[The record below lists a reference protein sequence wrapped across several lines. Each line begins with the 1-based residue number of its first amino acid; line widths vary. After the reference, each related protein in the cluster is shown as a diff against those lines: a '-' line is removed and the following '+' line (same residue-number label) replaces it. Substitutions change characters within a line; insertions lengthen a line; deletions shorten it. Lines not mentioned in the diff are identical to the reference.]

1 MKLKTFAY
9 TSLAA
14 AAALTV
20 TLTACGGGS
29 DNNNQLPGGTIATTP
44 PAEVPVTPVAPL
56 VQEPVDP
63 LAKAPSELR
72 TTWFGISNWHYQAG
86 ELGFIL
92 DGEVVNSGR
101 TPNPAAVSK
110 ALTALTKRGSVDF
123 FLVGHEHGDHALQ
136 IPEYAK
142 QTGKP
147 IYAPAAV
154 CAAVLAYGNPA
165 SQCTTLKGG
174 ETLKMND
181 FVSVRVVRWLHSLDC
196 GQAGNGTAG
205 VETFGF
211 LVTVQTKEKDK
222 VLTLYASDSGAGGVD
237 LFIPRVVGKGT
248 PSEIVYGA
256 PFSNLADAFRAAN
269 VRNIDV
275 WQGGPESRV
284 VNQARVLMPAFG
296 IKYFQPHHLG
306 TRATQVDGVS
316 VGYKLEYG
324 LHFPYLESEVP
335 LLTAF
340 MKSVGTTPM
349 NPSNYFDAWV
359 LNADG
364 FKPVANADVKAD
376 YGLPAT
382 GPGPGKQGPNPRS
395 GQLECVN
402 D

>member
-1 MKLKTFAY
+1 MTSKNFIF

-14 AAALTV
+14 ASALSL
-20 TLTACGGGS
+20 TLVACGGGS
-29 DNNNQLPGGTIATTP
+29 DDNTASTPPPATT
-44 PAEVPVTPVAPL
+44 TPTPTP
-56 VQEPVDP
+56 EPVNP
-63 LAKAPSELR
+63 LAKAPTELR
-72 TTWFGISNWHYQAG
+72 TTWFGISNWHYQVG
-86 ELGFIL
+86 DLGFIL

-101 TPNPAAVSK
+101 TPTPAAVTK
-110 ALTALTKRGSVDF
+110 ALTALKKRGTVDF

-154 CAAVLAYGNPA
+154 CAAVKAYGNPDN
-165 SQCTTLKGG
+165 QCTTLKGG

-181 FVSVRVVRWLHSLDC
+181 YTTVRVVRWLHSIDC
-196 GQAGNGTAG
+196 GEVGNGTAG

-211 LVTVQTKEKDK
+211 LITAQTPDKDK
-222 VLTLYASDSGAGGVD
+222 VLTVYVSDSGAGGVD

-248 PSEIVYGA
+248 PSQVIYGA
-256 PFSNLADAFRAAN
+256 PFSNLSDAVRAAN
-269 VRNIDV
+269 VPSIDL

-284 VNQARVLMPAFG
+284 VNQARILMPAFK

-335 LLTAF
+335 LLTGF
-340 MKSVGTTPM
+340 MKSIGTQPF

-359 LNADG
+359 LDRNG
-364 FKPVANADVKAD
+364 FKAVDNADVKAV

-395 GQLECVN
+395 GQLECLN

>member
-1 MKLKTFAY
+1 MKLKMFAY

-14 AAALTV
+14 AAALTL
-20 TLTACGGGS
+20 TLAACGGGS
-29 DNNNQLPGGTIATTP
+29 GNNGLPLIGVGANTP
-44 PAEVPVTPVAPL
+44 PAALPNTPAEPPA
-56 VQEPVDP
+56 QEPVDP
-63 LAKAPSELR
+63 LAKAPTDLR
-72 TTWFGISNWHYQAG
+72 TTWFGISNWHYQVG
-86 ELGFIL
+86 DLGFIL

-101 TPNPAAVSK
+101 TPNPAAVKK
-110 ALTALTKRGSVDF
+110 ALTALTKRGTVDF

-154 CAAVLAYGNPA
+154 CAAVLAYGNPG

-181 FVSVRVVRWLHSLDC
+181 FVTVRVVRWLHSLDC

-211 LVTVQTKEKDK
+211 LVTAQTKNKDR

-248 PSEIVYGA
+248 PSETVYGA
-256 PFSNLADAFRAAN
+256 PFSNLADAVRASK
-269 VRNIDV
+269 VPNIDV

-306 TRATQVDGVS
+306 TRATLVDGVS

-340 MKSVGTTPM
+340 MKSNGTTPM

-359 LNADG
+359 LDAAG
-364 FKPVANADVKAD
+364 FRPVDNADVKAD